1 MSEILKSEG
10 PLPENVLNLI
20 KSSKFLHLATSKDN
34 IPHVSLMNYTF
45 VPSEKIF
52 NSSSESSS
60 SVSTCAPLI
69 VVTTHKKTQKYE
81 NLKSNPNVSVLV
93 HDWISAASSD
103 ENSIELDH
111 NDEDSKSNILKLLQ
125 NINQNEISSLSVT
138 LSGSAK
144 ILGENNDERLY
155 YKNLHLNKNPSA
167 KVFIDGDDVAI
178 ILIQITASKV
188 ADSDNNVASYK

>member
-1 MSEILKSEG
+1 MSKILNSEG
-10 PLPENVLNLI
+10 PLPENVLTLI
-20 KSSKFLHLATSKDN
+20 KSSKFLHLGTSKDN

-45 VPSEKIF
+45 VPSEKVF
-52 NSSSESSS
+52 NSSESSS
-60 SVSTCAPLI
+60 TSAPLI

-81 NLKSNPNVSVLV
+81 NINSNSNVSVLI
-93 HDWISAASSD
+93 HDWISAASNDD
-103 ENSIELDH
+103 EKSSELI
-111 NDEDSKSNILKLLQ
+111 NNEEDCKSNILKLLQ

-144 ILGENNDERLY
+144 ILNEDNEERLY